1 MTAAVSISGFIVT
14 SAILCGIISI
24 VIYHLRRLRLYKQV
38 SKFSGP
44 PLLPFFGNALG
55 FVGNTED
62 ILMKIMELLNS
73 YPSPFRVWLGHRL
86 FFGVSNP
93 EQMKRIFLSQKTIEK
108 EDLYKF
114 IRPWLGTGLFTAPAS
129 KWRVHRKLIMPTFN
143 SRILESFVEVFAI
156 QSKILNQQME
166 VELDGA
172 EFDVFHYVSLCTLDI
187 ICETAMGVSVRAQTE
202 SSCRYVEATKS
213 ISSGIFR
220 RMFQIWLHPDFIFER
235 TQLGKTQKECVNYLH
250 SLTEEV
256 IQKKKKAY
264 FQANGKPEKESRN
277 GEFRRKAFLDLLM
290 ELTHNGEKFTDD
302 ELREEVDTMMLA
314 GNDTTA
320 IVNSFVMLMLASYPN
335 VQNKV
340 YEELYE
346 IFGNDDNDERT
357 VTHEDL
363 PRMEYME
370 RVIKETMRLFP
381 IGPILVRAVTEDL
394 DIGEHT
400 LPAGSSVV
408 LGILKAHRNEEFWP
422 EPLKFD
428 PDRFLPEEVAKR
440 HPYCYVPFSAGPRNC
455 LGIKYAMMAM
465 KTLLS
470 TVLRRYIIKKDDVQ
484 SIQDIKLKAD
494 LMLKPVKPITIRIE
508 KRTTKINYI

>member
-1 MTAAVSISGFIVT
+1 MTAVVSISGLIVT

-24 VIYHLRRLRLYKQV
+24 LIYHLRRLRLYKQA

-44 PLLPFFGNALG
+44 PVLPIFGNTLI
-55 FVGNTED
+55 FVGSNED
-62 ILMKIMELLNS
+62 ILRKIMELGDL
-73 YPSPFRVWLGHRL
+73 YPSPFRVWFGHRL
-86 FFGVSNP
+86 FLGVTNP
-93 EQMKRIFLSQKTIEK
+93 EQMKTIFLSQKTIEK

-129 KWRVHRKLIMPTFN
+129 KWRVKRKLIMPTFN

-156 QSKILNQQME
+156 QSKILVQRME
-166 VELDGA
+166 VELDGD
-172 EFDVFHYVSLCTLDI
+172 EFDVFDYVSLCTLDI

-202 SSCRYVEATKS
+202 SGCRYVEAVKS
-213 ISSGIFR
+213 VSKGIFR
-220 RMFQIWLHPDFIFER
+220 RIFHVWLHPDFIFER
-235 TQLGKTQKECVNYLH
+235 TQLGKTQKECVKYLH
-250 SLTEEV
+250 SLTNEV
-256 IQKKKKAY
+256 IKKKKEAY
-264 FQANGKPEKESRN
+264 FKVNDKPEKGARN
-277 GEFRRKAFLDLLM
+277 GEYRRKAFLDLLM
-290 ELTHNGEKFTDD
+290 ELTHNEEIFTDD
-302 ELREEVDTMMLA
+302 ELREEVDTMMIA

-320 IVNSFVMLMLASYPN
+320 IINCFVILMLASHPN

-340 YEELYE
+340 YEELSE

-381 IGPILVRAVTEDL
+381 IGPVLVRAVTEDL

-408 LGILKAHRNEEFWP
+408 LAILYTHRNEEFWP
-422 EPLKFD
+422 DPLKFD

-440 HPYCYVPFSAGPRNC
+440 HPYCYLPFSAGPRNC

-465 KTLLS
+465 KTLLA
-470 TVLRRYIIKKDDVQ
+470 TVLRRYIIKKDNVQ
-484 SIQDIKLKAD
+484 PIQDIKLKAD
-494 LMLKPVKPITIRIE
+494 VMLKPVNPITIRIE
-508 KRTTKINYI
+508 KRTSTINYI